1 MLAELVEIA
10 KSLAGVSGISLNSE
24 NPVSETVQQMLA
36 ELVEISKSLAGVSG
50 ISLNSENPVNET
62 NKC

>member
-24 NPVSETVQQMLA
+24 TQSVRLANVSR
-36 ELVEISKSLAGVSG
+36 ISRNSKIASG
-50 ISLNSENPVNET
+50 S
-62 NKC
+62 

>member
-24 NPVSETVQQMLA
+24 NPVSET
-36 ELVEISKSLAGVSG
+36 SK
-50 ISLNSENPVNET
+50 
-62 NKC
+62 C

>member
-10 KSLAGVSGISLNSE
+10 KSLAGVG
-24 NPVSETVQQMLA
+24 
-36 ELVEISKSLAGVSG
+36 G